1 MQRRLRPLPIAL
13 SAGIV
18 AVIAAALPFYASGA
32 LAPNTQLQ
40 YTKTTKVNMPGIL
53 SMFMG
58 KNTGTSETTTI
69 SATRERID
77 SGNTSRIVQ
86 CDLKRVITL
95 DNNAKTYYVMT
106 FDQMKA
112 AMAAAEAQMRAQMQA
127 HGYPTPPPATSG
139 PPIQGSGGITLSV
152 NTVNDPNTQQILGMT
167 AHHVTETITGTANG
181 TGQCPNG
188 SMSMTNDEWYVPTP
202 ATFSCPLPRPQ
213 IPTMMPP
220 PNMPHGGAAAN
231 PCMGSFQVQ
240 ASGKAHTEDR
250 FALKQD
256 TTIDMGVKLT
266 THEEITKFQISPY
279 DASWFDVPAGYSQS
293 QPPANPYS
301 SH

>member
-1 MQRRLRPLPIAL
+1 LPFAL

-18 AVIAAALPFYASGA
+18 AVIAAALPLFASG
-32 LAPNTQLQ
+32 LAPNTQLV
-40 YTKTTKVNMPGIL
+40 YTKTSSVHMPGIMG
-53 SMFMG
+53 MFMG
-58 KNTGTSETTTI
+58 KGGGSSETTSI

-86 CDLKRVITL
+86 CDLKRVISL

-112 AMAAAEAQMRAQMQA
+112 AMAAEEAQMRAQMQA
-127 HGYPTPPPATSG
+127 HGYPTPPPATSAA
-139 PPIQGSGGITLSV
+139 PIQGSGGLTLSV

-167 AHHVTETITGTANG
+167 AHHVTETISGTANG

-188 SMSMTNDEWYVPTP
+188 TLTMTNDEWYVPTQV
-202 ATFSCPLPRPQ
+202 TFSCPLPRP
-213 IPTMMPP
+213 PTPPMMPP
-220 PNMPHGGAAAN
+220 PNAPHGGAAAN
-231 PCMGSFQVQ
+231 PCFSSFQMQ

-256 TTIDMGVKLT
+256 TTIDLGVKIT
-266 THEEITKFQISPY
+266 THEEVTKYQIGPY
-279 DASWFDVPAGYSQS
+279 DSSLFDAPAGYSQVP
-293 QPPANPYS
+293 PPANPYS
-301 SH
+301 GK